1 MPAFAGITTLG
12 IFMASLLSNR
22 VQKIKVSPTIAVA
35 EKARLLQVAGK
46 DVINLGI
53 GEPDFDT
60 PLHIKEAAIKA
71 IYDGFT
77 KYTPV
82 DGIPSLKQAVI
93 KKFAKENQL
102 TYEPVQVLVSCGCKQ
117 SIYNLAQALLN
128 PGDEVIIPCP
138 YWVSYPDIALLA
150 DAIPVFV
157 PTTSAQKFKM
167 NAAQLAAAITPKTRL
182 LVLNS
187 PSNPSGMAYS
197 KKELA
202 DLAQVLLKHPNI
214 MIMSDDIY
222 EHILWSAEPFANIV
236 NACPELYDR
245 TIIVHG
251 VSKSYAMTGWR
262 IGYAVGP
269 KPLIGAMKNI
279 QSQSTSGANSIA
291 QVAATAAL
299 EGDQSCIH
307 EMNSAYQQRH
317 QVLFTA
323 LNQLPGVKCQP
334 SDGTFYSFP
343 DVSQLM
349 ATLGMDSDI
358 AFAEHLL
365 TQAEIAVVPGSAFGA
380 DGCIRISYATDLAT
394 IEKAIERLQV
404 CFK

>member
-1 MPAFAGITTLG
+1 
-12 IFMASLLSNR
+12 
-22 VQKIKVSPTIAVA
+22 
-35 EKARLLQVAGK
+35 
-46 DVINLGI
+46 
-53 GEPDFDT
+53 
-60 PLHIKEAAIKA
+60 
-71 IYDGFT
+71 
-77 KYTPV
+77 
-82 DGIPSLKQAVI
+82 
-93 KKFAKENQL
+93 
-102 TYEPVQVLVSCGCKQ
+102 
-117 SIYNLAQALLN
+117 LAQALLN

-197 KKELA
+197 KKELS

-245 TIIVHG
+245 IIIVHG

-291 QVAATAAL
+291 QVA
-299 EGDQSCIH
+299 C
-307 EMNSAYQQRH
+307 RH
-317 QVLFTA
+317 
-323 LNQLPGVKCQP
+323 C
-334 SDGTFYSFP
+334 
-343 DVSQLM
+343 
-349 ATLGMDSDI
+349 
-358 AFAEHLL
+358 
-365 TQAEIAVVPGSAFGA
+365 
-380 DGCIRISYATDLAT
+380 
-394 IEKAIERLQV
+394 
-404 CFK
+404 CFRR

>member
-1 MPAFAGITTLG
+1 
-12 IFMASLLSNR
+12 MASLLSNR
-22 VQKIKVSPTIAVA
+22 VQKIKTSPTIAVA
-35 EKARLLQVAGK
+35 EKARLLQLEGK

-71 IYDGFT
+71 LHDGFT
-77 KYTPV
+77 KYTPI
-82 DGIPSLKQAVI
+82 DGIPSLKKAVI

-102 TYEPVQVLVSCGCKQ
+102 TYEPAQVLVSCGCKQ

-128 PGDEVIIPCP
+128 PGDEVIIPAP
-138 YWVSYPDIALLA
+138 YWVSYPDIMLLA
-150 DAIPVFV
+150 DATPVFI
-157 PTTSAQKFKM
+157 PTAAVQRFKIT
-167 NAAQLAAAITPKTRL
+167 AEQLSAAITPKTRL

-187 PSNPSGMAYS
+187 PSNPSGIAYT

-202 DLAQVLLKHPNI
+202 DLAEVLLKHPNI
-214 MIMSDDIY
+214 MIVSDDIY
-222 EHILWSAEPFANIV
+222 EHILWTAEPFANIL
-236 NACPELYDR
+236 NACPDLYDR

-269 KPLIGAMKNI
+269 KSLIAAMKNI

-299 EGDQSCIH
+299 EGDQTCVH
-307 EMNSAYQQRH
+307 EMTAAYQQRH
-317 QVLFTA
+317 QLVLET
-323 LNQLPGVKCQP
+323 LNKLPGIKCES

-349 ATLGMDSDI
+349 TTLGMNSDI
-358 AFAEHLL
+358 VFAEHLL
-365 TQAEIAVVPGSAFGA
+365 TQAEIAVVPGSAFGT
-380 DGCIRISYATDLAT
+380 DGCIRLSYATDLT
-394 IEKAIERLQV
+394 TLKKALDRLTS
-404 CFK
+404 CFNFK